1 MSGLHCAGFGGSRV
15 APALRIT
22 VVSRLSGAVA
32 VVGLSALSLVGC
44 AAHATTSPP
53 ARPAAGR
60 PSSPKPVASAVAAPA
75 ASPTPCPSE
84 SGWTG
89 ENLSTAA
96 PDPAAWLTAAQMPD
110 AAVYDWTPQG
120 TATAQPFAEGL
131 WNALYGVGAS
141 DFLAWQEQPYQGSSN
156 GDSASQ
162 TIFLYATEAQANC
175 AYQGALAGSAA
186 NQAQS
191 RAVQTQ
197 QGIAPDAVT
206 TETVSGA
213 DDSAWTESWTAP
225 SIPEV
230 AHGPQT
236 DVVYMAQVGTALTFV
251 ICFLPGLNESTPDAA
266 AAQATLSA
274 MTQDLNVYATGS

>member
-1 MSGLHCAGFGGSRV
+1 MPWTSLLGK
-15 APALRIT
+15 
-22 VVSRLSGAVA
+22 LSGVVVA
-32 VVGLSALSLVGC
+32 GGLIGLSLAGC
-44 AAHATTSPP
+44 ASRTTTSPP
-53 ARPAAGR
+53 VRPAASR
-60 PSSPKPVASAVAAPA
+60 SSAPAPTASTVAAPA
-75 ASPTPCPSE
+75 ASPTPCPSD

-89 ENLSTAA
+89 QNLSMAA

-110 AAVYDWTPQG
+110 ASVYDWTAQG
-120 TATAQPFAEGL
+120 APVAQPFAEGL
-131 WNALYGVGAS
+131 WDALYGVGAS
-141 DFLAWQEQPYQGSSN
+141 DFLAWQEQSYQASTN
-156 GDSASQ
+156 GDSGSQ